1 MVKSLMDEIGRGYLT
16 LALNLNRHVE
26 GFVDAYY
33 GPPELK
39 AEVQKGNPSSVEAL
53 ADDVRQLQAA
63 IAHSDYDPQ
72 RKEYLGLQ
80 VRAMAGLIRKL
91 LGDELDFVE
100 EVELY
105 FDITPQMLDE
115 AVFEQIHADMDRLFP
130 GGGSVLNRVASW
142 KKGVEIQSN
151 RLLPVLELAVEETRR
166 RTSILFDL
174 PRGEEVSLRLVED
187 EPWTAYNWYLGAYR
201 SRIDANTDPPLRV
214 DHPISLVTHEA
225 YPGHHTEHAVK
236 EHWLYRQ
243 KGRAEHS
250 VLLSLAPESVVS
262 EGIAETAESMI
273 FSPEELEAFLHDRLN
288 PLAGLPDVGVA
299 QQMGWAKARDELRVV
314 GANAA
319 LLLHEHGRPPEEV
332 REYMERYGLRTPR
345 EVAKGLEFIQNP
357 LWRSYIFSY
366 NMGKQLL
373 APLLEGPDAVANF
386 RRLLSEPFTPTQVRQ
401 WIADRGADTAT

>member
-1 MVKSLMDEIGRGYLT
+1 MVDEIGRGYLT

-39 AEVQKGNPSSVEAL
+39 AEVEKGDSKSVEAL
-53 ADDVRQLQAA
+53 ADDARQLQAA

-72 RKEYLGLQ
+72 RKEYLTLQ
-80 VRAMAGLIRKL
+80 MRAMAALIRKL
-91 LGDELDFVE
+91 SGDELDFVE

-105 FDITPQMLDE
+105 FDITPQMVDE
-115 AVFEQIHADMDRLFP
+115 AIFEGIHADLDRLFP
-130 GGGSVLNRVASW
+130 GEGSVLNRVTAW
-142 KKGVEIQSN
+142 KKGVEIQPN
-151 RLLPVLELAVEETRR
+151 RLLPVLELAVEESQS
-166 RTSILFDL
+166 RTSALFDL
-174 PRGEEVSLRLVED
+174 PPGEEVSLRLVED

-201 SRIDANTDPPLRV
+201 ARIDANTDPPLRV

-225 YPGHHTEHAVK
+225 YPGHHTEHAIK
-236 EHWLYRQ
+236 EHRLYRQ
-243 KGRAEHS
+243 EGRAEHA
-250 VLLSLAPESVVS
+250 VLVSLAPESVIS
-262 EGIAETAESMI
+262 EGIAESAESMI
-273 FSPEELEAFLHDRLN
+273 FSLYELEAFLHHRLN
-288 PLAGLPDVGVA
+288 PLAGLPDVGVE

-319 LLLHEHGRPPEEV
+319 LLLHDYGRPPEEV
-332 REYMERYGLRTPR
+332 RKYMARYGLRTPR
-345 EVAKGLEFIQNP
+345 EVAKGLEFIQSP

-366 NMGKQLL
+366 NMGKHLL

-401 WIADRGADTAT
+401 WIADRAADTAT